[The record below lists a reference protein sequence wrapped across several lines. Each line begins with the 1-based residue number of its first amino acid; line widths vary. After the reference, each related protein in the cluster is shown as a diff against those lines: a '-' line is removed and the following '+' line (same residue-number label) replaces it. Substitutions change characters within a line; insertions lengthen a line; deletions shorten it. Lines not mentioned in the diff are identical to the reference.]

1 MVTIIKF
8 IANCR
13 ALDNKSAQSDKLVS
27 SAACISSLT
36 ALIVLTML
44 FTGQSAQAATQYLSN
59 SVAATN
65 TWSTTTAVWVTNAN
79 GTGTAANWT
88 NANQA
93 FIEGTAASTLLIGAT
108 VPTWSSIIFSNSVS
122 TLLR

>member
-1 MVTIIKF
+1 M
-8 IANCR
+8 
-13 ALDNKSAQSDKLVS
+13 S
-27 SAACISSLT
+27 SAACTSSLT
-36 ALIVLTML
+36 ALIVLAVL
-44 FTGQSAQAATQYLSN
+44 FTGRSAQAATQYLSN

-93 FIEGTAASTLLIGAT
+93 F
-108 VPTWSSIIFSNSVS
+108 
-122 TLLR
+122 